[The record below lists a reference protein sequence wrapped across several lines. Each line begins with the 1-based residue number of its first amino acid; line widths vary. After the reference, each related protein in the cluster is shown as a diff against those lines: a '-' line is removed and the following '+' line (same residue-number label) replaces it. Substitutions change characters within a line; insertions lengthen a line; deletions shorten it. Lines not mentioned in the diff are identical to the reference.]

1 MKSGTNRGRTF
12 YRILAS
18 LLSCVLAMAVMA
30 SALIA
35 YQNRRNVET
44 HTETLANAMLNGASQ
59 IDAFWSN
66 SVSYISTL
74 GSSNFL
80 LRLSAPLRASL
91 QSVSEAQSAMTK
103 SLSSFRSNTDC
114 AQEVFIYLY
123 GNDSLITPL
132 GMTQLN
138 TFFANRYVGDIEVFQ
153 SILMQTHTFELSV
166 LPFESLV
173 DTGTTYGNSNLV
185 LLQSIYGNNR
195 AIGTLMVLLDPD
207 ALEETISRC
216 LTLPNSAAY
225 LLLDGVPLGGAEKLP
240 LESIPEGEYAHY
252 VKDLGVVVRLPSH
265 VVSGLEY
272 LAIDA
277 ESNVMSENGLI
288 VQTLVVMLSLATLV
302 VGGTAFWAARRL
314 YTPLRTLL
322 NELDDPVDAHT
333 DEYNL
338 LLKSLQTV
346 NSDYAD
352 TLHALDS
359 SSPLVRDA
367 LLYRML
373 RDAACEDEMLLER
386 YLPAPF
392 QQEHFYVFVA
402 AISFAG
408 ENLAREGVPAAKWA
422 LARLE
427 QALGMRLLSMLRTGD
442 EELALITYPLSPQE
456 HERLCGELA
465 AQCAALAEEIPGGIV
480 LCASGAGV
488 AHIHSIS
495 ASFREAREV
504 IRLRPIT
511 CEYAFL
517 KASGAENSEQTL
529 QKRLPADYM
538 HTLSALLRGGDCQKV
553 WDYVQDLLERCRQ
566 PDVTA
571 AQYVKVVITINQ
583 QLFWEAESRA
593 DSLARKMIE
602 LRASHALIP
611 AEQIA
616 GILYDNLRILFSEEA
631 PRSDTNDGD
640 SITRYISENIAAG
653 VTLSGVAK
661 QFGYNANYF
670 SRYFKQLTGMTF
682 TSYLNRTRIDR
693 ACKLLNAQERLSINE
708 VAGLCGFNSA
718 GQFISTFEK
727 LMGITPGAYRKL
739 PVMERRGA
747 EE

>member
-1 MKSGTNRGRTF
+1 MKSGNNRGRTF
-12 YRILAS
+12 YRILAA
-18 LLSCVLAMAVMA
+18 LLSCVLAMAAMA

-35 YQNRRNVET
+35 YQNRRNVKT

-59 IDAFWSN
+59 IDAFWFN
-66 SVSYISTL
+66 SVSYIGTL
-74 GSSNFL
+74 GSNDGL
-80 LRLSAPLRASL
+80 ARLSAPLRSSL
-91 QSVSEAQSAMTK
+91 RSISEAQSAVTK
-103 SLSSFRSNTDC
+103 SLSSFLANMDC
-114 AQEVFIYLY
+114 AQEVLIYLY
-123 GNDSLITPL
+123 GNDSLLTPS
-132 GMTQLN
+132 GVTQLG
-138 TFFANRYVGDIEVFQ
+138 TFFANRYAGDADAFTD
-153 SILMQTHTFELSV
+153 ILRGMHTFELSL
-166 LPFESLV
+166 LPFERLENVNYS
-173 DTGTTYGNSNLV
+173 NSNLV
-185 LLQSIYGNNR
+185 LQQSLYGDNG
-195 AIGTLMVLLDPD
+195 AIGTLMVLLDPEV
-207 ALEETISRC
+207 LEETISRC

-225 LLLDGVPLGGAEKLP
+225 LTLNGVAIGGAENLP
-240 LESIPEGEYAHY
+240 FESIPEGEYAQY
-252 VKDLGVVVRLPSH
+252 LKDVGVVVRLASN

-277 ESNVMSENGLI
+277 ESNVMSENGRI
-288 VQTLVVMLSLATLV
+288 VQTLLLMLSLATLIA
-302 VGGTAFWAARRL
+302 GGTAFWAARKL

-322 NELDDPVDAHT
+322 KELDDPVDAHT

-338 LLKSLQTV
+338 LLKSIQTV
-346 NSDYAD
+346 NSDYAN

-373 RDAACEDEMLLER
+373 RDTVCEDETLVER

-402 AISFAG
+402 AVSFAG
-408 ENLAREGVPAAKWA
+408 ENMARDGIPAAKWA
-422 LARLE
+422 VARLE
-427 QALGMRLLSMLRTGD
+427 QAIGLRLLSMLRTGD
-442 EELALITYPLSPQE
+442 EELALITYPLAPQD
-456 HERLCGELA
+456 HERLCAELS
-465 AQCAALAEEIPGGIV
+465 AQCAAMEAEVPGGIV

-495 ASFREAREV
+495 AAFREAREV

-517 KASGAENSEQTL
+517 NASETENLEQSV
-529 QKRLPADYM
+529 QKRLPADYA
-538 HTLSALLRGGDCQKV
+538 HTLSALLRGGDFQKV
-553 WDYVQDLLERCRQ
+553 WDYVQDLLDRCRQ

-571 AQYVKVVITINQ
+571 AQYVKVAITINQ
-583 QLFWEAESRA
+583 QLLWTAESRA
-593 DSLARKMIE
+593 EQLEKKMIE

-611 AEQIA
+611 SEQIK

-631 PRSDTNDGD
+631 PRSDTNDSD
-640 SITRYISENIAAG
+640 SITRYISENIASG
-653 VTLSGVAK
+653 VTLSSVAK

-693 ACKLLNAQERLSINE
+693 ACKLLNSQERLSINE
-708 VAGLCGFNSA
+708 VAGLCGFNSS

-739 PVMERRGA
+739 PAVDRRGA
-747 EE
+747 GE